1 MTVANRNSH
10 PIDYWL
16 PEEGY
21 EALTGGTVSGRKLHI
36 EKETAAIIIKR

>member
-10 PIDYWL
+10 SIVYIL

-21 EALTGGTVSGRKLHI
+21 KALAGGEVRGRELYL
-36 EKETAAIIIKR
+36 EKETAAIIIK